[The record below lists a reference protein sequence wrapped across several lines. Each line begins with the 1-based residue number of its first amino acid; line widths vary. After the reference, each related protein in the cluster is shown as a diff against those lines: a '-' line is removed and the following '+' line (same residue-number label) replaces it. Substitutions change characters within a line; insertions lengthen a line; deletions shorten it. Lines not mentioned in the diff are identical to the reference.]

1 MRGAVATSGIGSGVA
16 VVRIRVQPRADP
28 QIEPRNEGQLPAAFT
43 KKTKKTKR

>member
-1 MRGAVATSGIGSGVA
+1 MRGAVVTSGVGNAVA

-43 KKTKKTKR
+43 KKTKNSKR